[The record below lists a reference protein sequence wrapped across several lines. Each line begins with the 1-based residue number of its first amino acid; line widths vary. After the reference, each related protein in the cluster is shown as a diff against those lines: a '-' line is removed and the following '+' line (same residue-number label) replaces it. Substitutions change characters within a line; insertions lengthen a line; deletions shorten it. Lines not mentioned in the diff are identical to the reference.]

1 MEKGICNGS
10 TGLVIDF
17 VMHAGVPFPIVQF
30 SNGVKREIQMKYWQS
45 EEFPVIAIGQLPLCH
60 AWAMTIHKIQG
71 ATLSMAEMDI
81 GNGIFECGQTYV
93 ALSRVKSLDG
103 LYLTSFDPTKI
114 KINPKVKE
122 FYDKIPEVE
131 YESVE
136 ETETETPPQ
145 VDTNIKKITIKD
157 ELQFEQYAYNDD
169 VTVKKLSI

>member
-1 MEKGICNGS
+1 
-10 TGLVIDF
+10 
-17 VMHAGVPFPIVQF
+17 
-30 SNGVKREIQMKYWQS
+30 
-45 EEFPVIAIGQLPLCH
+45 
-60 AWAMTIHKIQG
+60 
-71 ATLSMAEMDI
+71 MDI

-136 ETETETPPQ
+136 ETETETKTETPPHET
-145 VDTNIKKITIKD
+145 TNIKKITLKD
-157 ELQFEQYAYNDD
+157 ELQFEQYAYTDD